1 MSQLFAPNGSFGRF
15 TCLVTLLSMTNPL
28 AAEKPATDSALE
40 AMAAFRPSLHPERSE
55 QYRDLIGTTLVRGQ
69 YYLTPKPNLIEGAE
83 KMLELG
89 TRVGKFWFEPGRA
102 ALDHAWNSDWPAMK
116 TLRDLAASPY
126 WQTVFRL
133 PFTTLM
139 LNAHSPGERGW
150 NVEQPPEF
158 YEHIT
163 AEWEELVRYLYATH
177 GDRPL
182 TIILQ
187 NWEGDWQLRGTG
199 VLWDTP
205 PPDWQVRCE
214 RYARRL
220 AARQEGV
227 NRARATAPAGSR
239 LRVVHAVEVNR
250 VVDGWKGIPTL
261 AEHVLP
267 LVEVDLVSY
276 SCYDAMADSPT
287 LVRAI
292 ETIRRFART
301 GPIFGPGAV
310 YLGEIG
316 IPENVHPERITE
328 RWDELLGAAL
338 AARVLYVAQWQL
350 YCNEPAPRTAPHPAP
365 PLRDPRHLR
374 GFWLLRPDGSLSET
388 GMYFRRL
395 WQP

>member
-1 MSQLFAPNGSFGRF
+1 MLRLSLSRRQFLLAMSTLSA
-15 TCLVTLLSMTNPL
+15 VTRLTASGES
-28 AAEKPATDSALE
+28 ASAEVRRLIE
-40 AMAAFRPSLHPERSE
+40 AHRPSRHHGTRPH
-55 QYRDLIGTTLVRGQ
+55 YRDVIGTTLVDGK
-69 YYLTPKPNLIEGAE
+69 YFLTSKPNLIEGAE

-102 ALDHAWNSDWPAMK
+102 ARDNPWNSDWPAMA

-126 WQTVFRL
+126 WQSVFRL

-139 LNAHSPGERGW
+139 LNTHSPGERGW
-150 NVEQPPEF
+150 NAEEPPAY
-158 YEHIT
+158 YEHIS
-163 AEWEELVRYLYATH
+163 AEWAELVRYLYEKQ

-205 PPDWQVRCE
+205 PSDWQGRCA

-239 LRVVHAVEVNR
+239 LRVGHAAEVNR
-250 VVDGWKGIPTL
+250 VVDGWKGIPTM

-276 SCYDAMADSPT
+276 SCYDAMENGPT

-301 GPIFGPGAV
+301 GAIFGPGAV
-310 YLGEIG
+310 YIGEIG
-316 IPENVHPERITE
+316 IPENVRPERIAE

-338 AARVLYVAQWQL
+338 AAGVLYIAQWQL
-350 YCNEPAPRTAPHPAP
+350 YCNELDPRTAPHPAP
-365 PLRDPRHLR
+365 PIRDPRHLR
-374 GFWLLRPDGSLSET
+374 GFWLIRPDGSLSDT
-388 GMYFRRL
+388 GTYFRRL